1 VVARQ
6 AKVVVTSR
14 SAPRVARGVARALAQ
29 PNLQHEQS
37 VAEERTA
44 HTLHPPPPTAAA
56 ATAAATAVAAA
67 RRPKLSGGQHRVRG
81 SWAFEW
87 HAAGIGGLGRAA
99 RPDHIRPI
107 GPGAI
112 PRPSSSA

>member
-1 VVARQ
+1 MVARQ

-14 SAPRVARGVARALAQ
+14 SAPRVARGVALALAL

-44 HTLHPPPPTAAA
+44 HTLHPPTAAA